1 MSARISGKESVSP
14 TRLGEI
20 LDDRAI
26 SVVFQPILSL
36 AEGGIVGHEALVRG
50 PVGSWL
56 ESPAAL
62 FAAAREAGSY
72 EQLAVLC
79 IQEALR
85 AFSAHDTPGL
95 LFLNIS
101 PRLVQRPGFDP
112 ARARRFLEDLEL
124 PPASV
129 VIELTE
135 DFPAIDIA
143 HLRES
148 LLLYRS
154 MGFRVALDDLGE
166 GFSSLRLWSELR
178 PEFVK
183 ADKHF
188 VRGIARD
195 AVKRQFLRSIQHIA
209 RRSGSQV
216 IAEGIEVAEDFR
228 AARRLGIA
236 MAQGWFI
243 GRPEATLAGNALA
256 AAESLPL

>member
-1 MSARISGKESVSP
+1 
-14 TRLGEI
+14 
-20 LDDRAI
+20 
-26 SVVFQPILSL
+26 VVFQPIRALSD
-36 AEGGIVGHEALVRG
+36 GGIVGHEALVRG
-50 PVGSWL
+50 PAGSWL

-62 FAAAREAGSY
+62 FAAARETGCY
-72 EQLAVLC
+72 ERLAIIC
-79 IQEALR
+79 IQETLR
-85 AFSAHDTPGL
+85 AFSARSPRGL
-95 LFLNIS
+95 LFLNMS

-112 ARARRFLEDLEL
+112 VRARRFLEALQL
-124 PPASV
+124 CPAGV

-135 DFPAIDIA
+135 DFPAIDMG

-228 AARRLGIA
+228 AARRLGVA
-236 MAQGWFI
+236 LAQGWFL
-243 GRPEATLAGNALA
+243 GRPRGTVA
-256 AAESLPL
+256 

>member
-1 MSARISGKESVSP
+1 MTTGQPAKEHEGTP
-14 TRLGEI
+14 RLGAVIEE
-20 LDDRAI
+20 RSI
-26 SVVFQPILSL
+26 SVVFQPILAL
-36 AEGGIVGHEALVRG
+36 GDGGIVGHEALVRG
-50 PVGSWL
+50 PAGSWL
-56 ESPAAL
+56 ESPTAL
-62 FAAAREAGSY
+62 FAAAREAGCY
-72 EQLAVLC
+72 EPLAVIC
-79 IQEALR
+79 IQETLR
-85 AFSAHDTPGL
+85 AFSAQGSRGL
-95 LFLNIS
+95 LFLNMS

-124 PPASV
+124 RPASM

-135 DFPAIDIA
+135 DFPAIDLG

-209 RRSGSQV
+209 TRCGSQV
-216 IAEGIEVAEDFR
+216 IAEGVEVAEDFR
-228 AARRLGIA
+228 VARRMGIA
-236 MAQGWFI
+236 LAQGWFI
-243 GRPEATLAGNALA
+243 GRPGAGLV
-256 AAESLPL
+256 

>member
-1 MSARISGKESVSP
+1 MKPPGIIARAFVDGGGDP
-14 TRLGEI
+14 AALGEVI
-20 LDDRAI
+20 GGRAV
-26 SVVFQPILSL
+26 SVVFQPILDLSD
-36 AEGGIVGHEALVRG
+36 GRIVGHEALVRG
-50 PVGSWL
+50 PAGSWL
-56 ESPAAL
+56 ETPTAL
-62 FAAAREAGSY
+62 FAAAREAGCY
-72 EQLAVLC
+72 ESLAIVC
-79 IQEALR
+79 IQETLR
-85 AFSAHDTPGL
+85 AFSAGGSRGL
-95 LFLNIS
+95 LFLNMS

-112 ARARRFLEDLEL
+112 PRARRFLEDLRL
-124 PPASV
+124 CPASV

-135 DFPAIDIA
+135 DFPAIDMR

-166 GFSSLRLWSELR
+166 GFSTLRLWSELR

-195 AVKRQFLRSIQHIA
+195 AVKRQFLRSMQHIA
-209 RRSGSQV
+209 RRCGSQV

-228 AARRLGIA
+228 AARRLGVA

-243 GRPEATLAGNALA
+243 GRPTATLA
-256 AAESLPL
+256 

>member
-1 MSARISGKESVSP
+1 MREGLPDGGDDGPGS
-14 TRLGEI
+14 
-20 LDDRAI
+20 LDDVLERRDVTI
-26 SVVFQPILSL
+26 VFQPILDI
-36 AEGGIVGHEALVRG
+36 AGGRVAGHEALVRG
-50 PVGSWL
+50 PAGTWL

-62 FAAAREAGSY
+62 FAAARETDRF
-72 EQLAVLC
+72 ERLAIVC
-79 IQEALR
+79 IQETLR
-85 AFSAHDTPGL
+85 AFSSHGSQGL
-95 LFLNIS
+95 LFLNMS

-112 ARARRFLEDLEL
+112 ARARRFLEALEL
-124 PPASV
+124 RPASV

-135 DFPAIDIA
+135 DFPAIDLRL
-143 HLRES
+143 LREA

-195 AVKRQFLRSIQHIA
+195 AVKRQFLSSIQDIA
-209 RRSGSQV
+209 RRCGTQV
-216 IAEGIEVAEDFR
+216 IAEGVEVAEDLR
-228 AARRLGIA
+228 AVRRIGVA

-243 GRPEATLAGNALA
+243 GRPAAMLA
-256 AAESLPL
+256 

>member
-1 MSARISGKESVSP
+1 MKTQEALAVPAGAL
-14 TRLGEI
+14 RLGEV
-20 LDDRAI
+20 LEDRAI
-26 SVVFQPILSL
+26 VVVFQPILAL
-36 AEGGIVGHEALVRG
+36 GDGGIVGHEALVRG
-50 PVGSWL
+50 PAGSWL
-56 ESPAAL
+56 ESPTAL
-62 FAAAREAGSY
+62 FAAAREAGCY
-72 EQLAVLC
+72 EQLAVIC
-79 IQEALR
+79 IQETLR
-85 AFSAHDTPGL
+85 AFSAQGSRGL
-95 LFLNIS
+95 LFLNMS

-124 PPASV
+124 RPASM

-135 DFPAIDIA
+135 DFPAIDLG

-166 GFSSLRLWSELR
+166 GFSTLRLWSELR

-216 IAEGIEVAEDFR
+216 IAEGVEGVEDFR
-228 AARRLGIA
+228 VARRIGIA
-236 MAQGWFI
+236 LAQGWFI
-243 GRPEATLAGNALA
+243 GRPGTSLA
-256 AAESLPL
+256 

>member
-1 MSARISGKESVSP
+1 MNERACSVGQDD
-14 TRLGEI
+14 TLRLGEV
-20 LDDRAI
+20 LERRAV
-26 SVVFQPILSL
+26 SVVFQPILAL
-36 AEGGIVGHEALVRG
+36 AAGEIVGHEALVRG
-50 PVGSWL
+50 PPGSWL

-62 FAAAREAGSY
+62 FAAAREAGCY
-72 EQLAVLC
+72 EQLAIIC
-79 IQEALR
+79 IQETLR
-85 AFSAHDTPGL
+85 AFSGHGSRGL
-95 LFLNIS
+95 LFLNMS
-101 PRLVQRPGFDP
+101 PRLVQQPGFDP
-112 ARARRFLEDLEL
+112 VRARRFLESLEL
-124 PPASV
+124 CPASV

-135 DFPAIDIA
+135 DFPAIDMQY
-143 HLRES
+143 LRES

-195 AVKRQFLRSIQHIA
+195 AVKRQFLRSIQQIA

-228 AARRLGIA
+228 AVRRIGIA

-243 GRPEATLAGNALA
+243 GRPQPVPA
-256 AAESLPL
+256 